1 MPTKINV
8 NGKYPCCANWV
19 VMKRTRDGVIAKNC
33 LIDETI
39 KLSDREARYLTR
51 LNGNRNPYR
60 MKGFSADECTSYFR
74 FLKECMLVR
83 EAGRSMHID
92 EMKLYTLIIPNK
104 TRTNS
109 VIPRILNFLLCIL
122 FLPVFAYGLYC
133 IFAYENTWGM
143 EYPTILNIL
152 LGSIGG
158 IFLGTIL
165 HESAHAFSCLSDEN
179 GRVFEAG
186 VMLNGMFLG
195 AYVLID
201 ESEIKSNTKRAQIN
215 LAGVEMN
222 LLLAGVLMILATFGN
237 FLGPWKVALLFAA
250 LQNVFLVLMNL
261 AFTEGLDG
269 EHALS
274 SLFGGFVVD
283 AAKANLS
290 VLFDRQ
296 RRVDYFAVHGICGA
310 ANICV
315 SLVILVF
322 QFIVPLVVVAD
333 ISIWIGAL
341 FQ

>member
-60 MKGFSADECTSYFR
+60 MKEFSVDECTSYFR

-83 EAGRSMHID
+83 EAGRSMYID

-143 EYPTILNIL
+143 EDPTILNIL

-165 HESAHAFSCLSDEN
+165 HEFAHAFSCLSDEN

-186 VMLNGMFLG
+186 VMLNGMFLAEYAYRLFKENYNWSKTIRSIGIRG
-195 AYVLID
+195 ADLVTDKYWEQID
-201 ESEIKSNTKRAQIN
+201 
-215 LAGVEMN
+215 
-222 LLLAGVLMILATFGN
+222 
-237 FLGPWKVALLFAA
+237 LFDDISRREKMMKA
-250 LQNVFLVLMNL
+250 
-261 AFTEGLDG
+261 
-269 EHALS
+269 
-274 SLFGGFVVD
+274 D
-283 AAKANLS
+283 AAVDDIRRRFGYYSVQRGLMYMDSHLS
-290 VLFDRQ
+290 RINAKEDHTVHPHG
-296 RRVDYFAVHGICGA
+296 YFG
-310 ANICV
+310 
-315 SLVILVF
+315 
-322 QFIVPLVVVAD
+322 
-333 ISIWIGAL
+333 
-341 FQ
+341 

>member
-143 EYPTILNIL
+143 EDPTILNIL

-186 VMLNGMFLG
+186 VMLNGMFLPF
-195 AYVLID
+195 
-201 ESEIKSNTKRAQIN
+201 N
-215 LAGVEMN
+215 L
-222 LLLAGVLMILATFGN
+222 
-237 FLGPWKVALLFAA
+237 
-250 LQNVFLVLMNL
+250 
-261 AFTEGLDG
+261 
-269 EHALS
+269 
-274 SLFGGFVVD
+274 
-283 AAKANLS
+283 
-290 VLFDRQ
+290 RQ
-296 RRVDYFAVHGICGA
+296 WYER
-310 ANICV
+310 N
-315 SLVILVF
+315 
-322 QFIVPLVVVAD
+322 
-333 ISIWIGAL
+333 
-341 FQ
+341 